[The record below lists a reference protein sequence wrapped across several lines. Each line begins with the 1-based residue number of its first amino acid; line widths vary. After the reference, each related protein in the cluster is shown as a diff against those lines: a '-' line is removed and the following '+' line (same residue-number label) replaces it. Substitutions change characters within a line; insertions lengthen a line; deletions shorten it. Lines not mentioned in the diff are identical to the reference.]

1 MARKHESLDPTHD
14 MESRTYQLTVHYL
27 DLGYP
32 DETVAEIADM
42 SVEYVRGVEELES
55 RLRV

>member
-1 MARKHESLDPTHD
+1 MARKHELREAPHGT
-14 MESRTYQLTVHYL
+14 ESRTYQLTVHYL

-32 DETVAEIADM
+32 AETVAEVVGM
-42 SVEYVRGVEELES
+42 SAEYVRGVEERES